1 MESSK
6 RPSSLDTETAAVTVV
21 GAGGYPVSPSFR
33 EELPLLLNETIPLLI
48 KMASERLESE
58 QPIDPNDAKLQGIYG
73 NLIKSMEELHF
84 ISLQTRAGNSSDE
97 LAEKFGLSFPK
108 DLDRLRTAYS
118 DIAGIKERIEM
129 HLSKSVS
136 G

>member
-1 MESSK
+1 MMG
-6 RPSSLDTETAAVTVV
+6 AA
-21 GAGGYPVSPSFR
+21 YPVSPSFR

-48 KMASERLESE
+48 KMASDRLESK
-58 QPIDPNDAKLQGIYG
+58 QPIDPNDAKLQSIYA

-84 ISLQTRAGNSSDE
+84 ISLQTRAGNSSDV

-108 DLDRLRTAYS
+108 DLERLRTAYS

-136 G
+136 AN